1 MKKNM
6 GSVDI
11 IIRIIVALII
21 IGLYFTNQI
30 TGLAAI
36 ILLIFAIVFIA
47 TSFVGFCPLY
57 LPFGFSTKKE
67 ELN

>member
-1 MKKNM
+1 M